1 MFKKIISKASLTLIT
16 ALLLAV
22 AFLFVYNR
30 YLLDRSLSNL
40 RMSLK
45 AVEKIGNLEEVKKI
59 KDVLKNTFVME
70 ISAGNF
76 DLAMAEKEDVSGLPK
91 EAETIAQSE
100 NKIFTAKLSIAT
112 KLDYIEDIV
121 ENISEQKQ
129 IEDIKYFIEDIIAQK
144 VKDKPFF
151 VSNLEKF
158 IVEFFPQPRQEKF
171 DNLKSRL
178 ESLKQQL
185 ANYSG
190 RQLQEKMLEVA
201 RLYLRMGQWDESHVY
216 LNKTLLLGSQNY
228 SGLKAQFYLAVL
240 YKLKGNHQD
249 SLLVFQKIKDI
260 LPKEWKMFSY
270 YQEADSLAALG
281 DKIEAVNLLEQAFDK
296 NPDSEISQVAK
307 FRAAYTYLYDL
318 NEPEKARRAFKE
330 LKDKTTA
337 LEKEKEAATGQKE
350 LEKSKFSFYAT
361 EKIIKDICSKYRE
374 EGYQLLKQ
382 GYTDFESIKY
392 LEALDKFNLAL
403 KDNDQDSLAVSGKGL
418 TLYFIGKHEQA
429 IEESRKAKEISPDNV
444 IVLVN
449 SGFIYYNVGMLE
461 EALGEYRA
469 ALKIKPNS
477 ALINYNLGTL
487 YILSGELNKAGFH
500 LAKSI
505 EINPD
510 FAYPLNNLGYL
521 SWLKGGYGEAKRWL
535 EKAIAFKDDYVDGRY
550 NLAIVLFILGKYD
563 AAQEEFLKVEE
574 LVPGYKKTGWY
585 LNEIKK
591 K

>member
-1 MFKKIISKASLTLIT
+1 MVKKIASKASLTLM
-16 ALLLAV
+16 LSFLLAV
-22 AFLFVYNR
+22 AFLFIYNR
-30 YLLDRSLSNL
+30 YLLDKSLSNL
-40 RMSLK
+40 RISLK
-45 AVEKIGNLEEVKKI
+45 VIEKAGNFEEVKKI
-59 KDVLKNTFVME
+59 KDILKDTFIME

-76 DLAMAEKEDVSGLPK
+76 DLARAEKEDVSGGPK
-91 EAETIAQSE
+91 ARGLTAQDE
-100 NKIFTAKLSIAT
+100 NKIFTDKLSIAT

-121 ENISEQKQ
+121 EGISEQKQ

-144 VKDKPFF
+144 IKEKPLF
-151 VSNLEKF
+151 VANLEKF

-171 DNLKSRL
+171 DNLKNQV

-190 RQLQEKMLEVA
+190 RQLQEKILEIA
-201 RLYLRMGQWDESHVY
+201 RMYLRMGEWDESQTY

-240 YKLKGNHQD
+240 YKLKGNYQD

-260 LPKEWKMFSY
+260 LPLEWKMFSY

-281 DKIEAVNLLEQAFDK
+281 DKVKAVNVLEQAFDK

-318 NEPEKARRAFKE
+318 NDPEKARQAFKE
-330 LKDKTTA
+330 LKDKITVEEDKGKTTD
-337 LEKEKEAATGQKE
+337 QKE
-350 LEKSKFSFYAT
+350 LEKLKISFYAA
-361 EKIIKDICSKYRE
+361 EKIIKDICNKYRE

-382 GYTDFESIKY
+382 GYTKFDSIKY

-403 KDNDQDSLAVSGKGL
+403 KDDNQDPLAISGKSLA
-418 TLYFIGKHEQA
+418 LYFIGKREEA
-429 IEESRKAKEISPDNV
+429 IQESRRAKEISPNDA

-449 SGFIYYNVGMLE
+449 LGFIYYNVGMLE
-461 EALGEYRA
+461 EAVGEYRA

-487 YILSGELNKAGFH
+487 YILSGDLNRAGFH
-500 LAKSI
+500 LERSI

-521 SWLKGGYGEAKRWL
+521 SWLQGGYGEAKRWL

-574 LVPGYKKTGWY
+574 LSPGYKKTGWY
-585 LNEIKK
+585 LSEIKK